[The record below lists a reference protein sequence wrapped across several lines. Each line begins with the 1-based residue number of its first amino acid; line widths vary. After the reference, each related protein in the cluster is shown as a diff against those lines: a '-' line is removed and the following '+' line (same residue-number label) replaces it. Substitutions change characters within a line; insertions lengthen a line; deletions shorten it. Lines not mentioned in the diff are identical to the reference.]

1 MKKVVYLFMIL
12 VIAFTLV
19 SCNDKEKQ
27 VDVFEYEKELTNL
40 TEILHGE
47 DILRYPENY
56 DGKQMDFYGYVFNCT
71 ENTIFVTPIELTGQD
86 IAGLKE
92 DSGGALTRLM
102 RRDKYKPIEIPYTND
117 KSPRLLI
124 GDAITFTGTV
134 HTKLVDT
141 EVTRTIDNI
150 TNMRI
155 VEKQNE

>member
-1 MKKVVYLFMIL
+1 MKKVTYLFMVL
-12 VIAFTLV
+12 AIAFTLV
-19 SCNDKEKQ
+19 SCNDKEEQ

-40 TEILHGE
+40 TKIIRSE

-56 DGKQMDFYGYVFNCT
+56 DGKQMDFYGYVFGCT
-71 ENTIFVTPIELTGQD
+71 ENTIFVTPIELEDKD

-92 DSGGALTRLM
+92 NSGGAFS
-102 RRDKYKPIEIPYTND
+102 KYVYHKKYTPIEIPYTND

-124 GDAITFTGTV
+124 GDPITFTGTV
-134 HTKLVDT
+134 HTKLVDV